1 MKKKTTEELVGEKPP
16 LDEFLKLPRS
26 PITLIVDGIRSL
38 DNVGLLFRLS
48 EGYRIK
54 KLILCGITGFPV
66 GMPNDTRP
74 PHIIERHDR
83 RISKTAI
90 KTIPLIPW
98 EYREKV
104 EEAVV
109 EQKKDG
115 DKIIVLEQTDTSKDY
130 RKVEYELPLT
140 LVVGHER
147 TGVSDE
153 ILNMADEIIEIPM
166 RGMGNSH
173 NVAISAAIV
182 ISHLDAKFFLS

>member
-1 MKKKTTEELVGEKPP
+1 MRKKTTEELVKEKPSI
-16 LDEFLKLPRS
+16 DEFVKLPKA

-48 EGYRIK
+48 EGYRLK
-54 KLILCGITGFPV
+54 KLILCGITGFPS
-66 GMPNDTRP
+66 GMPNDVRP
-74 PHIIERHDR
+74 PHMIEKHERK
-83 RISKTAI
+83 ISKTAI

-104 EEAVV
+104 EEAVK
-109 EQKKDG
+109 ERKQAG
-115 DKIIVLEQTDTSKDY
+115 DKIIVLEQTDESKDY
-130 RKVEYELPLT
+130 RKVKYNFPLT
-140 LVVGHER
+140 LIVGHER

-153 ILNMADEIIEIPM
+153 ILNMADEVIEIPM

-182 ISHLDAKFFLS
+182 ISHLDQFLNLT